1 MPAGPLSTRIEI
13 IAWIAIGAIALG
25 ARALNLDGA
34 PLQPDESVQ
43 ALNSWSIVQRTG
55 LTLGAHP
62 LLIYANALIFLV
74 AGATDATA
82 RLLPMIAGFFT
93 ALSPLAF
100 RSKLGRGG
108 AAIAGLALAISPTLV
123 LTSRSVD
130 SVALSLAFGVG
141 LVAACLAYQRER
153 RAAYLYAAILLV
165 IGLLAS
171 GPVGP
176 QLALIFGAYALTEG
190 TRGAATA
197 RSGALAS
204 AESSEQKSRAPSFEV
219 AGIDSSTSKRL
230 AVFAGISY
238 AVASTGFGTNP
249 SGLGDALAG
258 PIGGWLAGFGQEG
271 PHALAVLAA
280 MVLAYEP
287 LTVLFGIGGFVRAHR
302 GGRPFE
308 QFLAWW
314 AAGGVL
320 LFIVA
325 GRNHLTWIS
334 MAIVPL
340 AMLAGTAIARLA
352 PAVMA
357 SETRK
362 PLALFA
368 LLGLSF
374 VYTIFIALGNVT
386 LPEPN
391 VPTSV
396 LAAPVLALA
405 LLAVT
410 FAWRFGWP
418 LTGVATSATAFV
430 LCLVLSVHAMML
442 LNPGGSLNAAE
453 APVGVATSPD
463 VRTLADQVS
472 TVLNELHI
480 ARQLEGLPVS
490 ETVEVAEPYDRPLAW
505 YLRQWRQT
513 QVVASVDDAPAVAI
527 QSFQAKPPRG
537 AYAAQTFQLSTAA
550 PLPSLN
556 AVEMVRWWLY
566 REAPG
571 ATETYVKVFVK
582 TQLAR
587 R

>member
-1 MPAGPLSTRIEI
+1 VAPGSNWIEI

-43 ALNSWSIVQRTG
+43 ALSSWSIVQRTG
-55 LTLGAHP
+55 LTLGASP
-62 LLIYANALIFLV
+62 LLVYANALIFTV

-100 RSKLGRGG
+100 RSRLGPVG
-108 AAIAGLALAISPTLV
+108 AAVAGLALATSPTLV

-130 SVALSLAFGVG
+130 SVALSLAFAVG
-141 LVAACLAYQRER
+141 LIAACLAYQRRR
-153 RAAYLYAAILLV
+153 RAAYLYAAILLIV
-165 IGLLAS
+165 GLLVA

-176 QLALIFGAYALTEG
+176 PLALIFGAYVLTEG
-190 TRGAATA
+190 TRGGTTVP
-197 RSGALAS
+197 SGGPES
-204 AESSEQKSRAPSFEV
+204 AEPSARISRVSYLDG
-219 AGIDSSTSKRL
+219 AGISAVTATRL
-230 AVFAGISY
+230 ALFAAISY
-238 AVASTGFGTNP
+238 AVVSTGFGTNP

-258 PIGGWLAGFGQEG
+258 PIGGWLGGFGQDG
-271 PHALAVLAA
+271 PRGLAVLAA
-280 MVLAYEP
+280 ILLAYEP
-287 LTVLFGIGGFVRAHR
+287 LTALFGIGGFVRALR
-302 GGRPFE
+302 GGPPFE
-308 QFLAWW
+308 QFLVWW

-320 LFIVA
+320 LFAIA
-325 GRNHLTWIS
+325 GGNHVTWIS
-334 MAIVPL
+334 IAIVPL
-340 AMLAGTAIARLA
+340 AMLTGTAVAGLA
-352 PAVMA
+352 PAVLA
-357 SETRK
+357 SQTRK

-368 LLGLSF
+368 ILGLTF
-374 VYTIFIALGNVT
+374 AYTIFIALGNVT

-396 LAAPVLALA
+396 LAVPVLALA

-418 LTGVATSATAFV
+418 LTGVAASATGFL

-442 LNPGGSLNAAE
+442 LNPGGSLNSAE

-472 TVLNELHI
+472 TVLAELHI

-505 YLRQWRQT
+505 YLRQWQQM

-537 AYAAQTFQLSTAA
+537 AYAAQTFQVSTAA
-550 PLPSLN
+550 SLPSLN
-556 AVEMVRWWLY
+556 PVEIARWWLY
-566 REAPG
+566 REVPG
-571 ATETYVKVFVK
+571 DSGTYVKVFVK